1 MQEEL
6 PSLSKHWLAALK
18 ELVALGF
25 HFSESNLAI
34 VLWQSAATLYIYLYH
49 VTRDPNTLRCY
60 PRFAL
65 FGINP
70 FLINV
75 RIRGT
80 IETQS
85 NYKTSPIKDHAL
97 LSLPHEYR
105 SQLPFDGGAFY
116 TNDTMEQARPHYKVR
131 TPIS

>member
-34 VLWQSAATLYIYLYH
+34 LWQSAATLYIYLY
-49 VTRDPNTLRCY
+49 VMRNPNTLRC
-60 PRFAL
+60 FDL

>member
-1 MQEEL
+1 M
-6 PSLSKHWLAALK
+6 
-18 ELVALGF
+18 
-25 HFSESNLAI
+25 
-34 VLWQSAATLYIYLYH
+34 
-49 VTRDPNTLRCY
+49 RDPDTPRCC

-65 FGINP
+65 FALNP

-131 TPIS
+131 IIISVPLVFDT